1 MKTIIKKQ
9 VLGYDHAVISE
20 DAENY
25 YVDLKTGFGEGI
37 YPKTGNRKSARSRS
51 RMNPQDLLNWVELSN
66 PKLPN

>member
-37 YPKTGNRKSARSRS
+37 YPKTEWGLEQAIEN
-51 RMNPQDLLNWVELSN
+51 QLDLGVE
-66 PKLPN
+66 